1 MHFYQTSKIRKYFLY
16 NLFIFLLKTRVAY
29 NECSVSF
36 FSFCFWD
43 FSETFFVF
51 WRKFVVTPWKPGVTR
66 WKISLKQHSSRARVV
81 FFTEIWKVPNRKTF
95 VSHARWR
102 FSNGPI
108 FASWRIQPEW
118 YGTIVVKSIIFVYF
132 LHFFYDTSRRR
143 LLRRWISLMSNQ
155 SEYAYRRFGSAWWF
169 NQLLKRFCWSF

>member
-16 NLFIFLLKTRVAY
+16 NLFIFLLKTRIAY

-36 FSFCFWD
+36 FSFWFWD
-43 FSETFFVF
+43 FSKTFFVF
-51 WRKFVVTPWKPGVTR
+51 RRKFCVTPWKPGVTR
-66 WKISLKQHSSRARVV
+66 WKISLKQRLSRALVV
-81 FFTEIWKVPNRKTF
+81 FFPEIWKVPNRKTF

-132 LHFFYDTSRRR
+132 FYIFSMTLQGAGFFDDESVWCQTKVST
-143 LLRRWISLMSNQ
+143 LTDVLV
-155 SEYAYRRFGSAWWF
+155 
-169 NQLLKRFCWSF
+169 QLDDLANC